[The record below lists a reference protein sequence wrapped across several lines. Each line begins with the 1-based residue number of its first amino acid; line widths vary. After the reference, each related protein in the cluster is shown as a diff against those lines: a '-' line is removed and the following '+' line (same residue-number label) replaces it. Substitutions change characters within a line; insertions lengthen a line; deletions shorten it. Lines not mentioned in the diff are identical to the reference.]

1 MIKCE
6 NGDVYVDATQPQML
20 GEFSTIAKAIREKLV
35 EIHGKEK
42 GEALLDEAY
51 EDSKKTPEELLED
64 ILMLMCKKMIE
75 RKEKA
80 NGRDKDE

>member
-6 NGDVYVDATQPQML
+6 KSGVYVDATQPQML
-20 GEFSTIAKAIREKLV
+20 AEFSTIAKALREKLV
-35 EIHGKEK
+35 EINGKEK

-51 EDSKKTPEELLED
+51 EDSKKTPDELLED

-80 NGRDKDE
+80 DGRDKDE